1 MMQPARIIPLPFSPS
16 ACCHDEVPFVASE
29 SQAGLHSHPA
39 PMVRKEWFLFLANV
53 PMLDQA
59 SSHFWSRGFR
69 SAFRIPSQH
78 LPHSKLVSGLLK
90 RVDWALCCYKIT
102 SHGRAFSLCSR
113 AGGSPY
119 LRPKANQTS
128 ESGYS

>member
-1 MMQPARIIPLPFSPS
+1 KRLNYP
-16 ACCHDEVPFVASE
+16 D
-29 SQAGLHSHPA
+29 A
-39 PMVRKEWFLFLANV
+39 PRQANV

-78 LPHSKLVSGLLK
+78 LPHSKLLSGLLK

-102 SHGRAFSLCSR
+102 SHGLAFSLCSSV
-113 AGGSPY
+113 GGSPY

-128 ESGYS
+128 ESGYSMSATSSFRPLLTSS